1 MPPIHELA
9 TASLFLS
16 IGVAAV
22 AALLFLLVWNDRGH
36 RHPELPPDDAEHF
49 ARQDVRRV
57 VGTVVMLLLSAA
69 IYFGSRIPPRAADRA
84 NPLFVQIW
92 LGTFLLIF
100 FLLVLGLLDW
110 QATRLYARRHR
121 QAIVRERIELL
132 KEELKHQAFRTNG
145 REHPEG
151 HAGEPLS

>member
-1 MPPIHELA
+1 MPPLHQIS

-16 IGVAAV
+16 LGVTVV
-22 AALLFLLVWNDRGH
+22 AALLFVLVWNDRG
-36 RHPELPPDDAEHF
+36 RRDSDLSPEDTEHF

-57 VGTVVMLLLSAA
+57 VGTLVMLMLAAA
-69 IYFGSRIPPRAADRA
+69 IYFGSRIPPRQAQGA

-92 LGTFLLIF
+92 LGAFLLIF
-100 FLLVLGLLDW
+100 FLLILSFMDW

-132 KEELKHQAFRTNG
+132 KEELKYESFHGNG
-145 REHPEG
+145 DN
-151 HAGEPLS
+151 EPLA